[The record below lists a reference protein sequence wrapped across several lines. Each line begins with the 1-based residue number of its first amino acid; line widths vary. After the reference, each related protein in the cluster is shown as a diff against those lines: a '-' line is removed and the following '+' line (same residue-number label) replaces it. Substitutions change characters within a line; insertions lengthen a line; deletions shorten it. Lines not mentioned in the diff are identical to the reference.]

1 MLWDL
6 NDLLAPIE
14 GLQQVTINGLNYM
27 LLIRE
32 SFVFHATRN
41 GFGYRGYKALQN
53 EKSKYSNAIFYLVK
67 IA

>member
-41 GFGYRGYKALQN
+41 GFGYRGYKALL
-53 EKSKYSNAIFYLVK
+53 K
-67 IA
+67 